1 MQLDSLSWF
10 PGHMT
15 KTRRMI
21 TAELGN
27 VDAVCEIL
35 DARIPMSSRNP
46 DVDELTA
53 GKPRLIVL
61 NRVDQADPELTKRW
75 AAYFRSLGY
84 AVIETDAKQ
93 GGGVKQFSSAVRS
106 LLRGKIASYEAKG
119 QVGRVLR
126 VMVLGI
132 PNVGKSTFINKVSGR
147 KTAKAED
154 RPGVTRGKQWV
165 PVDKTLELLDTP
177 GILWPKFEDPDVG
190 VRLGFTGAIRDDVMD
205 MEDLAS
211 RLMAYLGAHYPDALT
226 ERYKIAVEPGEQG
239 WELLEKAGRKRGF
252 LMSGGEVN
260 TERMARILLDEYRAG
275 KLGSFTLELPE
286 ENA

>member
-1 MQLDSLSWF
+1 M
-10 PGHMT
+10 
-15 KTRRMI
+15 
-21 TAELGN
+21 AEASNTTVTLQ
-27 VDAVCEIL
+27 VHRFTPRPERAER
-35 DARIPMSSRNP
+35 ARGGSP
-46 DVDELTA
+46 
-53 GKPRLIVL
+53 
-61 NRVDQADPELTKRW
+61 
-75 AAYFRSLGY
+75 F
-84 AVIETDAKQ
+84 AKKGSPF
-93 GGGVKQFSSAVRS
+93 GGGSDSAAR
-106 LLRGKIASYEAKG
+106 R
-119 QVGRVLR
+119 
-126 VMVLGI
+126 
-132 PNVGKSTFINKVSGR
+132 
-147 KTAKAED
+147 
-154 RPGVTRGKQWV
+154 RPRGKQWV

-177 GILWPKFEDPDVG
+177 GILWPKFEDPNVG

-275 KLGSFTLELPE
+275 RLGRFTLELPE